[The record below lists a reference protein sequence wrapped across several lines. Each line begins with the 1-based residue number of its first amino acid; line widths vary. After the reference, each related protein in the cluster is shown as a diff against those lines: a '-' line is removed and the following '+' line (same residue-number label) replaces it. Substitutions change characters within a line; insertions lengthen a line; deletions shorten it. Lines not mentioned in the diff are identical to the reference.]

1 MALLNILS
9 ALSAL
14 AGGAAASMQLG
25 SITLVGAE
33 TPSRLERT
41 GKMQTV
47 THRLVGGERRRSSVR
62 LSGARERAA

>member
-14 AGGAAASMQLG
+14 A
-25 SITLVGAE
+25 GAE

-47 THRLVGGERRRSSVR
+47 THRLVGGERRP
-62 LSGARERAA
+62 

>member
-9 ALSAL
+9 ALSAP
-14 AGGAAASMQLG
+14 AGSAAAPMQLG

-47 THRLVGGERRRSSVR
+47 THRLVGGERRRN
-62 LSGARERAA
+62 